1 MSVNDSGCRYNVR
14 MAFRLTPHER
24 GFYPLFT
31 RAAENIAVAAD
42 ELAKLVAA
50 DPAARPDLAAR
61 VKEAEHAG
69 DELTHDIM
77 VKINTTFVTPF
88 DREDIYRLAA
98 ALDDVIDA
106 IEEAADRIVLYR
118 LTTLPEGIAAQV
130 EVLQRAA
137 AATAA
142 AMPRLEHLTELESYW
157 IDVNSLE
164 DEADAVYRTLLGDL
178 LAPPDS
184 APPTEVLTILKTKE
198 IVETLE
204 EAADAFETVANTVES
219 IAVKEA

>member
-1 MSVNDSGCRYNVR
+1 MR

-42 ELAKLVAA
+42 DLIKLVTAEPADRAA
-50 DPAARPDLAAR
+50 LAAR
-61 VKEAEHAG
+61 VKDAEHAG
-69 DELTHDIM
+69 DELTHEIM

-88 DREDIYRLAA
+88 DREDIYRLAS
-98 ALDDVIDA
+98 ALDDVIDE

-118 LTTLPEGIAAQV
+118 LGTLPDGVVAQA

-137 AATAA
+137 AVTAE
-142 AMPRLEHLTELESYW
+142 AMPRLEKLAELQEYW
-157 IDVNSLE
+157 IAVNSLE
-164 DEADAVYRTLLGDL
+164 NEADAVYRTLLGDL
-178 LAPPDS
+178 LAPPDPEP
-184 APPTEVLTILKTKE
+184 AATDVLTLLKIKEVVEILE
-198 IVETLE
+198 Q
-204 EAADAFETVANTVES
+204 AADAFETVANTVES